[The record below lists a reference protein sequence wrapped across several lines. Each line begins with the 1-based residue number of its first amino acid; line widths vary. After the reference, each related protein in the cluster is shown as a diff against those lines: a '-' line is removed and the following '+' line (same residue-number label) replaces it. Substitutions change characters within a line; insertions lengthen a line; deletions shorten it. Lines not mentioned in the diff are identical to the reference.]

1 MRVETGLGVLHLFCM
16 PEPHVDREAAEAAV
30 KAATSAD
37 AQVVVASIL
46 GHKADVAV
54 MALHPDWT
62 VLRALQSGLQAAGLR
77 VVDSY
82 VSLTEVSEYA
92 KGMPEHLLNER
103 LYPTLPPAGKDVF
116 CFYPMTKR
124 RGATA
129 NWYATPFAERQEMM
143 YEHGR
148 SGRTLRRPGRPADH
162 RLDRARRLRV
172 GRHAVRRQPRG
183 RQGRRLHDALRQ
195 GLGAVR
201 RVRPLLRRLP
211 HRHRRRARSAAT
223 VIAFPTQLVAARS
236 LAPSLA

>member
-1 MRVETGLGVLHLFCM
+1 MRVETGLGVLHLFCV
-16 PEPHVDREAAEAAV
+16 PEPHADLEAAEAAV

-62 VLRALQSGLQAAGLR
+62 VLRSLQSGLQAAGLR

-124 RGATA
+124 RGPTA
-129 NWYATPFAERQEMM
+129 NWYATPFRERQEMM

-148 SGRTLRRPGRPADH
+148 SGRRFAGQVVQLITGSTGLDDFEWGVTLFAVSPEVVKDVVYTMRFDKASALYGEFGRFY
-162 RLDRARRLRV
+162 V
-172 GRHAVRRQPRG
+172 GYLTDVATALSSLG
-183 RQGRRLHDALRQ
+183 R
-195 GLGAVR
+195 
-201 RVRPLLRRLP
+201 
-211 HRHRRRARSAAT
+211 
-223 VIAFPTQLVAARS
+223 
-236 LAPSLA
+236 